1 MAKEIWNYIY
11 PNDNDTLYNIKTSDL
26 LELLKQ
32 IYTYQPQYRETLQF
46 PRSATFGMEL
56 EFETENPQELKH
68 HIHSKIGSKWI
79 FKTEI
84 SMSQGYEV
92 TSGICTDK
100 KEIWQELKRLC
111 EYLKEN
117 TRCTKDCG
125 AHVHV
130 GAHLLGK
137 DTKGILNLMLL
148 WSVYENIIFKF
159 SYNKDKGPRPDIMK
173 YARKMNAEFMATY
186 LKYYDKNFA
195 IEDVIRSYK
204 ERKLN
209 AVNLKNMSYFNSR
222 KARNTVEFRCPNGT
236 LDEITWQNN
245 VNFFVKFM
253 ILCKKGHFDKDKVLR
268 RDSIN
273 KDKIFTYHDY
283 NKLYIDEALELVDLV
298 FDNNLDKINFLK
310 QYLKLYDLFS
320 YDEACQKVFER
331 GRILRK

>member
-1 MAKEIWNYIY
+1 
-11 PNDNDTLYNIKTSDL
+11 
-26 LELLKQ
+26 
-32 IYTYQPQYRETLQF
+32 
-46 PRSATFGMEL
+46 
-56 EFETENPQELKH
+56 
-68 HIHSKIGSKWI
+68 
-79 FKTEI
+79 
-84 SMSQGYEV
+84 
-92 TSGICTDK
+92 
-100 KEIWQELKRLC
+100 
-111 EYLKEN
+111 
-117 TRCTKDCG
+117 
-125 AHVHV
+125 
-130 GAHLLGK
+130 
-137 DTKGILNLMLL
+137 MLL

-320 YDEACQKVFER
+320 YDEACQKIFER